1 MVDKIHG
8 WSTSQPRR
16 TEGPARSD
24 AASRAGSTG
33 SSTASKETSESAPAA
48 RTTLLEQARARAD
61 AAPVVDQAKVDA
73 IKGAIS
79 RGEFKIDATAVAKA
93 FVAMESG
100 LRGA

>member
-8 WSTSQPRR
+8 WGTTPPRR
-16 TEGPARSD
+16 SEGPARSD
-24 AASRAGSTG
+24 AASRAGSTT
-33 SSTASKETSESAPAA
+33 SAKEASESAPAA
-48 RTTLLEQARARAD
+48 RVSLLDQARARAD

>member
-16 TEGPARSD
+16 SEGPARTD
-24 AASRAGSTG
+24 AVSKTGTPAS
-33 SSTASKETSESAPAA
+33 SKESRESGQAH
-48 RTTLLEQARARAD
+48 RTTLLDQARARAD

-100 LRGA
+100 LPGA